1 MQCDEVI
8 RELATPT
15 DNHDSTALAGH
26 IAGCPACAGWA
37 NRAVQ
42 LDRLWEATRPPEPTP
57 DVWDAVWV
65 RMATSLD
72 PSTSTEVGSSFT
84 TRTAASTNGSPVV
97 VKLPPKG
104 PRHSPRSRPWR
115 LVAIG
120 LVGLAQAAAILLAV
134 GLAWHQ
140 SGSSQPPQIARH
152 TDSTPSPSNSDSVVH
167 IAIPAEGFPV
177 VVDEGHLVVIHEGKQ
192 EHKVLLPIFLANL
205 SMLVIHADGQA
216 PKVVDQTPRRIL
228 ATSGSQGLATG
239 VSTGTS
245 TIIATLNGITGST
258 VLTVSAAVLQS
269 IAVTPA
275 NDVQWWKKAPK
286 VKDQAHEAGPLF
298 GVDDWYVMYNA
309 MESMTSPM
317 VAMKE

>member
-84 TRTAASTNGSPVV
+84 TRTASLNRSSHVV
-97 VKLPPKG
+97 EFPLKR
-104 PRHSPRSRPWR
+104 PRSPRSRPWR
-115 LVAIG
+115 LAAIG
-120 LVGLAQAAAILLAV
+120 LIALTQAAAILLAV

-140 SGSSQPPQIARH
+140 SVPSQTPQIAR
-152 TDSTPSPSNSDSVVH
+152 TPDSASFHLISRSVVH
-167 IAIPAEGFPV
+167 IPIPAEGFPV
-177 VVDEGHLVVIHEGKQ
+177 VVDEGRSVVIHEGKQ